1 MGINL
6 ITLVQPGHQVSTP
19 RMYTIQQCS
28 DPPIQRV
35 FLSANPLNIEVFRG
49 ITGHNKFHHRVT
61 EIIWDEARLVR
72 GPPRIGQPDEG
83 NELLSDEQDPENP
96 REWARNLG
104 TMWQEEV
111 FERHEFDGDDGCPK

>member
-1 MGINL
+1 M
-6 ITLVQPGHQVSTP
+6 
-19 RMYTIQQCS
+19 
-28 DPPIQRV
+28 
-35 FLSANPLNIEVFRG
+35 
-49 ITGHNKFHHRVT
+49 T

-83 NELLSDEQDPENP
+83 NELLSDEEDPENP
-96 REWARNLG
+96 RERARNLG